1 VAGITITN
9 TVIVV
14 ALVVIIVDIMQ
25 VAIVIIGIMK
35 LTVVNWAMSAK
46 IRGGD
51 GVKLTCVKCVKV
63 DLTFQSC
70 LDSLVQAWDDIG
82 YWVTTEEI
90 HCPVCGEY
98 LTEEMVVI
106 DE

>member
-1 VAGITITN
+1 
-9 TVIVV
+9 
-14 ALVVIIVDIMQ
+14 M
-25 VAIVIIGIMK
+25 
-35 LTVVNWAMSAK
+35 
-46 IRGGD
+46 
-51 GVKLTCVKCVKV
+51 KLTCVKCVKV

-90 HCPVCGEY
+90 HCPFCGEY
-98 LTEEMVVI
+98 LTEETVVI

>member
-1 VAGITITN
+1 MAGITITN

-51 GVKLTCVKCVKV
+51 GVKLTCVKCVKIDEV
-63 DLTFQSC
+63 FQSC
-70 LDSLVQAWDDIG
+70 LDDLVVAWDNIG
-82 YWVTTEEI
+82 YHIHPSEL
-90 HCPVCGEY
+90 HCPACGEY
-98 LTEEMVVI
+98 LTEETV
-106 DE
+106 